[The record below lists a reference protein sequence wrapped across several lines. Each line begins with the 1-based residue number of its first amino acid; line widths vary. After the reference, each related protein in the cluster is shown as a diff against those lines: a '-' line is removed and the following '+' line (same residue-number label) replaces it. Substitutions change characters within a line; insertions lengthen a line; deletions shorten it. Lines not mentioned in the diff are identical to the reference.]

1 MGGSKRIGWLPRALV
16 LGSLVLT
23 GCAGGMSAPDL
34 TSLLPSSA
42 GSSGGGRAPQ
52 DDRSVFRNVPV
63 RTDAT
68 VDILTP
74 ANLFELYSEI
84 LSTYVDPVDS
94 GTLIDG
100 ALKGIQDASIDQGV
114 SPLDVD
120 MLELMSVRS
129 SRDPDRD
136 WAQFAVRYE
145 AYLAKVANRVAPWP
159 VGQAAAK
166 GMLDALGD
174 PNSTYMDSRAVEGQ
188 QRGEAGIGVTLAIG
202 AQRGPPIMRDVVSG
216 SPAEA
221 AGVRAGDIVLGVEG

>member
-34 TSLLPSSA
+34 TSLMPSSS

-74 ANLFELYSEI
+74 ANLYELYSEI

-100 ALKGIQDASIDQGV
+100 ALKGIQDASI
-114 SPLDVD
+114 
-120 MLELMSVRS
+120 
-129 SRDPDRD
+129 
-136 WAQFAVRYE
+136 
-145 AYLAKVANRVAPWP
+145 
-159 VGQAAAK
+159 GQAAAK
-166 GMLDALGD
+166 VMLDALGD
-174 PNSTYMDSRAVEGQ
+174 PNSTYMDRRAVEGQ

-202 AQRGPPIMRDVVSG
+202 AQRGPPTVREVISG
-216 SPAEA
+216 APAEA
-221 AGVRAGDIVLGVEG
+221 AGVRAG